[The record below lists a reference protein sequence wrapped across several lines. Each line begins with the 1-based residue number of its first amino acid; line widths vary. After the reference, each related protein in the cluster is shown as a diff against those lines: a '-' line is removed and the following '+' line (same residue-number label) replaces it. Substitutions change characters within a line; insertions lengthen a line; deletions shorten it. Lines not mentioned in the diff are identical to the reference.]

1 LQTLSS
7 SFWRSGSMRI
17 VTVEVFMSYILCR
30 AAFYIHPYTHA
41 IVSKQAQ

>member
-17 VTVEVFMSYILCR
+17 VTAEDFMSYILCE
-30 AAFYIHPYTHA
+30 AAF
-41 IVSKQAQ
+41 